1 MPCVI
6 TDKRSAIS
14 LLRERPI
21 VELSHEDRKALRE
34 WFKLS
39 PREVQIIRQLMRSFR
54 ETEIAMLL
62 EISTHTVHTHVGRIY
77 RKLNVTSVAELALRI
92 ISVTRAVSHNP

>member
-1 MPCVI
+1 VPVLI
-6 TDKRSAIS
+6 TEKREVLS

-21 VELSHEDRKALRE
+21 VELSHGDRKALRV

-54 ETEIAMLL
+54 ETEIAALL

-92 ISVTRAVSHNP
+92 VSVTRAVSRNS